1 MTKSVIKSII
11 NTAMN
16 KITKIISLIAAL
28 STSAFAAE
36 QTKNN
41 LDSPIKASIEGGY
54 STEYLVYG
62 VTYASDAPFAG
73 FNIGA
78 EYIGVDFGVNG
89 KVLPSSAGLNQSV
102 WGINLG
108 KSFKVSEN
116 VSVRAT
122 GNVNR
127 YLTGSSVVPDTTFA
141 DVGLALENKLITPY
155 VKGAYGVEVN
165 QYGVATG
172 AYKKFTLFNFLN
184 VTPTFEYGYFN
195 DYQYY
200 LGKVGISKTFFNH
213 LEVFAEGAYVNNLI
227 GVPNLTFATKALT
240 DQLIGTGGVRW
251 HF

>member
-1 MTKSVIKSII
+1 MKKFFNILTLII
-11 NTAMN
+11 TLNLA
-16 KITKIISLIAAL
+16 
-28 STSAFAAE
+28 AFAE
-36 QTKNN
+36 DKGVT
-41 LDSPIKASIEGGY
+41 ASIEGGY

-78 EYIGVDFGVNG
+78 EYLGIDFGVNG

-102 WGINLG
+102 WGIGLS
-108 KSFKVSEN
+108 KAFKLNETF
-116 VSVRAT
+116 SVRAT

-127 YLTGSSVVPDTTFA
+127 YLTGSSIVADTTFA
-141 DVGLALENKLITPY
+141 DVGLALENKYFTPY

-165 QYGVATG
+165 QYGVIG
-172 AYKKFTLFNFLN
+172 GVYRIFNLFNIVNF
-184 VTPTFEYGYFN
+184 TPTFEYGYFN
-195 DYQYY
+195 DYRYY

-213 LEVFAEGAYVNNLI
+213 LEIFAEGAYVNNLI

-240 DQLIGTGGVRW
+240 DQLIGTGGIRW

>member
-1 MTKSVIKSII
+1 
-11 NTAMN
+11 MN

-36 QTKNN
+36 QTKSN

-73 FNIGA
+73 FAIQA
-78 EYIGVDFGVNG
+78 EYFGIEFGVDGVAT
-89 KVLPSSAGLNQSV
+89 PSSNGLNQSA
-102 WGINLG
+102 WGVGLG
-108 KSFKVSEN
+108 KNFKVSQNISAHFTGE
-116 VSVRAT
+116 VR
-122 GNVNR
+122 R
-127 YLTGSSVVPDTTFA
+127 YLTGTSPVPDTTFSE
-141 DVGLALENKLITPY
+141 VGLAIENSLVTPY
-155 VKGAYGVEVN
+155 VKGAYGVEVD
-165 QYGVATG
+165 QYGVVAG
-172 AYKKFTLFNFLN
+172 LYKKFSLLSFLD
-184 VTPTFEYGYFN
+184 VTPAFEYGYFN
-195 DYQYY
+195 DYKYY